1 MDNIHNTQQ
10 EHITHEIDT
19 QEAEQ
24 NRTEQ
29 NKTEHEIYKEFY
41 QGVIWKKQA
50 EQNAGDRQRRRRTKT
65 NGI

>member
-19 QEAEQ
+19 QEA
-24 NRTEQ
+24 
-29 NKTEHEIYKEFY
+29 EHEIYKEFY

-50 EQNAGDRQRRRRTKT
+50 EQNAGDRRTKT